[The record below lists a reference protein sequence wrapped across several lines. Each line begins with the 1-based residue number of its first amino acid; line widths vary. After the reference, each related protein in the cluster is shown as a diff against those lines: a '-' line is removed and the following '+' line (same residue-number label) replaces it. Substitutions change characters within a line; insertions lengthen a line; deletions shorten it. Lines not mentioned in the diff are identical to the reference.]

1 MLLIH
6 ILDKVMLV
14 GGIMTSNNAFSQ
26 GGRFYLLVE
35 KGQSPHNLGL
45 IRDLAYD

>member
-1 MLLIH
+1 MHPIP

-14 GGIMTSNNAFSQ
+14 GGRMTSSNAFSQ
-26 GGRFYLLVE
+26 GGKFHLLVE